1 VRSQVKRGADVI
13 KVTATGGVLSN
24 TAAGLAQQMTDEE
37 LKAIAETTHQLGR
50 QVTAHAHGVDGIN
63 AALRAGFDSIEH
75 GSYLNAESIKLFRER
90 KAYYVPTL
98 LAGDFVMRA
107 AQAGKLLPNQAAK
120 AMQAG
125 PLMLDAARR
134 AHAAGVLF
142 AFGTDSGVSNHGDNA
157 QEFALMMRAGFTPLQ
172 AIQAATVGA
181 AEHLRLG
188 NRIGRLK
195 AGFEGD
201 LIAVRGDPLSDVR
214 TLERVSFVMKG
225 GQIYRR

>member
-1 VRSQVKRGADVI
+1 VREQVSRGADVI

-37 LKAIAETTHQLGR
+37 LKAIAETAHQLGR

-75 GSYLNAESIKLFRER
+75 GSYLDAASIKLFKDRG
-90 KAYYVPTL
+90 AYLVPTL
-98 LAGDFVMRA
+98 LAGDFVMRE
-107 AQAGKLLPNQAAK
+107 AQAGRLLPNQAVK

-125 PLMLDAARR
+125 PMMIDAASR
-134 AHAAGVLF
+134 ARAAGVLF

-157 QEFALMMRAGFTPLQ
+157 QEFALLMRAGFTPLQ
-172 AIQAATVGA
+172 AIQIATVGA
-181 AEHLRLG
+181 AQHLRLG
-188 NRIGRLK
+188 DRIGRLK
-195 AGFEGD
+195 PGMEGD

-225 GQIYRR
+225 GVVYRR